1 MIDERTIELI
11 HGDIDRELGEAD
23 RADLQQRLDA
33 DPQARNMH
41 AQLTDMSAAL
51 ARLPEVTPPGLHQ
64 QLIQATRPRARVISS
79 RERRAQMVRY
89 GWAMAAGMVLAVV
102 GLSLTDTG
110 RPNFDPGEL
119 AGTMGRQAAHPAG
132 AVAARTVAAPG
143 LNGSIALSP
152 ADDRWLLLFDLQSPQ
167 PVQVSAT
174 YDAAAFR
181 LSGYA
186 QGDSGVTS
194 FDASPGR
201 IGFVNEGAQRVALFL
216 QPGAGG
222 TVRIRFEGA
231 GKVLDQAVLEV
242 PTRMPAR

>member
-1 MIDERTIELI
+1 MIDERTLELI
-11 HGDIDRELGEAD
+11 HADLDRELGDAD
-23 RADLQQRLDA
+23 RADLQQRLAA
-33 DPQARNMH
+33 DSEAGSMH
-41 AQLTDMSAAL
+41 EQLSRMVVAL
-51 ARLPEVTPPGLHQ
+51 ARMPEVTPPGLHQ

-102 GLSLTDTG
+102 GLSLTETG

-119 AGTMGRQAAHPAG
+119 AGTMGRQAAHPA
-132 AVAARTVAAPG
+132 AAIAARTVTAAG

-152 ADDRWLLLFDLQSPQ
+152 ADDRWLLLFDLQSSQ

-186 QGDSGVTS
+186 QGDSGVSS

-201 IGFVNEGAQRVALFL
+201 VGFVNEGAQRVALFL
-216 QPGAGG
+216 QPSAGG
-222 TVRIRFEGA
+222 QVRIRFEGA
-231 GKVLDQAVLEV
+231 GKILDEAVLQV
-242 PTRMPAR
+242 PSRTPAR